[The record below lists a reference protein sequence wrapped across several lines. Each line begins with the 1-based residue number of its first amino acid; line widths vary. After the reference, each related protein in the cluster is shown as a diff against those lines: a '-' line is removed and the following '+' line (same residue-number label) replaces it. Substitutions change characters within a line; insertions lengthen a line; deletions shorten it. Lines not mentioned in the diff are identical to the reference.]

1 MQQRQRS
8 RLCVPDPAASSRM
21 SSGGPSKAKGR
32 GLPFRTLGP
41 WMLLGLVALGAG
53 CARFAGPAGSDG
65 ARAPSEESPPTVRL
79 LHGTR
84 QLTFAGRRSGEGYF
98 SQDGREIVFQSER
111 EAGNPFYQIYRMDL
125 ETGETRR
132 ISTGR
137 GRTTCGWIH
146 PDGEATLFASTH
158 LDPDARAKQE
168 RELEERARGESRRY
182 AWRFDD
188 HYDLFLSHGG
198 GPLERLTKAQ
208 GYDAEGAFSPDGRR
222 IVFASNRHAYGA
234 ALSPEERER
243 LAEDPSFFIDLYLLD
258 VASGETRRLTH
269 SSGYDGGPFFSPDG
283 ERIVWRH
290 FSEDGARAEIHSIG
304 IDGREERILTRLG
317 VMSWAP
323 FYHPSGDY
331 VIFTTNLHGYDDF
344 ELYLVDTEGRLD
356 PVRVSEHEGFD
367 GLPVFS
373 PDGNRLLWTSNRTP
387 DGRSQ
392 LFLAEWDDVAARAA
406 LGLPPAAAPLPVPLP
421 RATDP
426 SIRANDLA
434 GHVAALTD
442 LRMEGRR
449 AGTAGAEIAAR
460 FLARAMQAIGLE
472 PAGDEGHFQHAFD
485 FTAGISLGPD
495 NRILLEPARAEG
507 DEGTNR
513 PDIEHHDRGEM
524 AQSIPAS
531 TEIDR
536 DWRPLAFSR
545 TGDIAASEIVF
556 AGYGLVAPASGGL
569 GSIDSYADLEVEDRW
584 VMVFRDLPQ
593 TIEGEARQHLQ
604 RYASLRHKAMIA
616 RDRGAR
622 GVLFVS
628 GPHGRF
634 REELIPLRFDASL
647 AGTRIGV
654 LSLSDQLAEQILR
667 GAGRG
672 LEAIQRE
679 ADETPGT
686 VGFPV
691 PGIALGVQV
700 DLVLDRTEGAN
711 VIGRLQV
718 GPRPS
723 EQVVVLGA
731 HYDHLG
737 HGEGSSSLA
746 RGDEVGA
753 IHPGADD
760 NASGVAVLLEIAEE
774 LVHRRDQGIYLGER
788 DFIFAAWS
796 AEEIGLIGSDRWLE
810 DSLSPQSSPH
820 ASPHASPHEGD
831 RGPIAYLNFD
841 MVGRLRDSLIVQGL
855 GSSSEWPALLE
866 RAAAPLDLAVF
877 PQHDSYLP
885 TDATSFYTRGIPI
898 LSAFTGVHSEY
909 HTPRDRPELLNLE
922 GAVRIGRLFSRIAQS
937 LSSATT
943 PPPYTAQPA
952 PSGGGARAGL
962 RVFLG
967 TVPDYA
973 QTDVRGVRLSGV
985 APGGPA
991 EEAGLRSGDVIVELD
1006 GRPIENL
1013 YDYTYALDALR
1024 VGEPARIV
1032 VERAG
1037 ERQTLEIVPTSR
1049 E

>member
-1 MQQRQRS
+1 MPQRQLL
-8 RLCVPDPAASSRM
+8 RL
-21 SSGGPSKAKGR
+21 GGLVCS
-32 GLPFRTLGP
+32 L
-41 WMLLGLVALGAG
+41 LLGVMALGTG
-53 CARFAGPAGSDG
+53 CARLGGPGG
-65 ARAPSEESPPTVRL
+65 ADREPSPAAEVPSATRL
-79 LHGTR
+79 LHDAR

-98 SQDGREIVFQSER
+98 SRDGREIVFQSER
-111 EAGNPFYQIYRMDL
+111 EPGNPFYQIYRMDL
-125 ETGETRR
+125 ETGGTRR

-158 LDPDARAKQE
+158 LDPEALAKQE

-182 AWRFDD
+182 AWGFDD
-188 HYDLFLSHGG
+188 QYDLFLSHGG
-198 GPLERLTKAQ
+198 GPLERLTTAP
-208 GYDAEGAFSPDGRR
+208 GYDAEGAFSPDGRT

-258 VASGETRRLTH
+258 VSSGETRRLTR
-269 SSGYDGGPFFSPDG
+269 SPGYDGGPFFSPDG
-283 ERIVWRH
+283 SRIVWRH

-304 IDGREERILTRLG
+304 VDGSEERILTRLG

-323 FYHPSGDY
+323 FFHPSGDY

-344 ELYLVDTEGRLD
+344 ELYLVDAKGLRE
-356 PVRVSEHEGFD
+356 PVRVTEHEGFD

-373 PDGNRLLWTSNRTP
+373 PDGSRLLWTSNRTP

-392 LFLAEWDDVAARAA
+392 LFLAGWDDAAARAA
-406 LGLPPAAAPLPVPLP
+406 LGLTPAASQLPVALP
-421 RATDP
+421 RTTDP
-426 SIRANDLA
+426 SIRAVDLEA
-434 GHVAALTD
+434 HVEALTD
-442 LRMEGRR
+442 PRMEGRR
-449 AGTAGAEIAAR
+449 AGTPGAEIAAH
-460 FLARAMQAIGLE
+460 FLARAMQTIGLE
-472 PAGDEGHFQHAFD
+472 PAGDEGRFQHAFD

-495 NRILLEPARAEG
+495 NRIGLQRAAADVDATRTGVERDDTSG
-507 DEGTNR
+507 
-513 PDIEHHDRGEM
+513 IELP
-524 AQSIPAS
+524 SPAS
-531 TEIDR
+531 LAIDR

-545 TGDIAASEIVF
+545 TGEIAAGEIVF
-556 AGYGLVAPASGGL
+556 AGYGLVAPASDGL
-569 GSIDSYADLEVEDRW
+569 AAIDAYAGLEVQDRW

-593 TIEGEARQHLQ
+593 TIGGEARQHLQ

-622 GVLFVS
+622 GILFVS
-628 GPHGRF
+628 GPRGRF

-654 LSLSDQLAEQILR
+654 LSLSDDLAERILR
-667 GAGRG
+667 GTGRS
-672 LEAIQRE
+672 LEALQRE
-679 ADETPGT
+679 ADERPGAA
-686 VGFPV
+686 GFPV
-691 PGIALGVQV
+691 PGIALGTRV

-711 VIGRLQV
+711 VVGRLQV

-723 EQVVVLGA
+723 GQVIVLGA

-737 HGEGSSSLA
+737 RGEGSSSLA
-746 RGDEVGA
+746 TGEEIGE

-774 LVHRRDQGIYLGER
+774 LVHLRNQGVYLGER
-788 DFIFAAWS
+788 DFVFAAWS

-810 DSLSPQSSPH
+810 DSL
-820 ASPHASPHEGD
+820 SPHASPHEGD

-841 MVGRLRDSLIVQGL
+841 MVGRLRDSVIVQGL

-877 PQHDSYLP
+877 PQNDSYLP

-909 HTPRDRPELLNLE
+909 HTPRDRAELLNLE
-922 GAVRIGRLFSRIAQS
+922 GAAHIGRLFSRIAQS
-937 LSSATT
+937 LSSAAA

-952 PSGGGARAGL
+952 PSGGGARSGL

-973 QTDVRGVRLSGV
+973 QTDVRGVKLSGV

-991 EEAGLRSGDVIVELD
+991 EEAGLRSGDVIVELE
-1006 GRPIENL
+1006 GQPIENL

-1032 VERAG
+1032 IERAG
-1037 ERQTLEIVPTSR
+1037 ERRAVEILPASR

>member
-1 MQQRQRS
+1 MQQRQPP
-8 RLCVPDPAASSRM
+8 RLGGLPSAASSHGSPRR
-21 SSGGPSKAKGR
+21 SWGPETQSVLLRA
-32 GLPFRTLGP
+32 LACSL
-41 WMLLGLVALGAG
+41 LLGVMALGMG
-53 CARFAGPAGSDG
+53 CARIDGPDGSDG
-65 ARAPSEESPPTVRL
+65 EPLPATEAASATRF
-79 LHGTR
+79 LHGAR

-98 SQDGREIVFQSER
+98 SRDGREIVFQSER
-111 EAGNPFYQIYRMDL
+111 EPGNPFYQIYRMDL

-158 LDPDARAKQE
+158 LDPEALAKQE
-168 RELEERARGESRRY
+168 REIEERARGESRRY
-182 AWRFDD
+182 AWGFDD

-198 GPLERLTKAQ
+198 GPLERLTTAP
-208 GYDAEGAFSPDGRR
+208 GYDAEGAFSPDGRT

-269 SSGYDGGPFFSPDG
+269 SPGYDGGPFFSPDG
-283 ERIVWRH
+283 GRIVWRH

-304 IDGREERILTRLG
+304 VDDRDERVLTRLG

-323 FYHPSGDY
+323 FFHPSGDY

-344 ELYLVDTEGRLD
+344 ELYLVDAEGLRK
-356 PVRVSEHEGFD
+356 PVRVTEHEGFD

-373 PDGNRLLWTSNRTP
+373 PNGSRLLWTSNRTP

-392 LFLAEWDDVAARAA
+392 LFLAGWDDAAARAA
-406 LGLPPAAAPLPVPLP
+406 LGLTPATARLPVAIP

-426 SIRANDLA
+426 SIRAVDLEA
-434 GHVAALTD
+434 YVEALTD
-442 LRMEGRR
+442 PRMQGRR

-460 FLARAMQAIGLE
+460 FLARAMQTIGLE
-472 PAGDEGHFQHAFD
+472 PAGDEGRFQHAFG
-485 FTAGISLGPD
+485 FTAGISLGPT
-495 NRILLEPARAEG
+495 NRILLQPAAADAATR
-507 DEGTNR
+507 T
-513 PDIEHHDRGEM
+513 DIERDDTGGT
-524 AQSIPAS
+524 ALPSPAS
-531 TEIDR
+531 LTIDR

-545 TGDIAASEIVF
+545 TGEIAAGEIVF
-556 AGYGLVAPASGGL
+556 AGYGLVAPASDDL
-569 GSIDSYADLEVEDRW
+569 AAIDSYARLEVEDRW
-584 VMVFRDLPQ
+584 VMVFRDLPRSV
-593 TIEGEARQHLQ
+593 EGEARRHLQ

-622 GVLFVS
+622 GILFVS
-628 GPHGRF
+628 GPRGRF

-654 LSLSDQLAEQILR
+654 LSLSDGLAEQILR
-667 GAGRG
+667 GTGRT
-672 LEAIQRE
+672 LDAIQRE
-679 ADETPGT
+679 ADETPGGA
-686 VGFPV
+686 GFPV
-691 PGIALGVQV
+691 PSIALGARV

-723 EQVVVLGA
+723 EQLIVLGA

-737 HGEGSSSLA
+737 RGEGSSSLA
-746 RGDEVGA
+746 TGEEIGE

-774 LVHRRDQGIYLGER
+774 LAHRRDQGVYVGER
-788 DFIFAAWS
+788 DFVFAAWS

-810 DSLSPQSSPH
+810 DSLSPHANPH
-820 ASPHASPHEGD
+820 VSPHEGD
-831 RGPIAYLNFD
+831 RGPVAYLNFD

-866 RAAAPLDLAVF
+866 RAAAPLDLPVF
-877 PQHDSYLP
+877 PQYDSYLP

-909 HTPRDRPELLNLE
+909 HTPRDRAELLNLE
-922 GAVRIGRLFSRIAQS
+922 GAARIGRLFSRIAQS
-937 LSSATT
+937 LSSAAA
-943 PPPYTAQPA
+943 PPPHTAQPA
-952 PSGGGARAGL
+952 PSGGGARDGL

-973 QTDVRGVRLSGV
+973 QTDVRGVELSGV

-991 EEAGLRSGDVIVELD
+991 EEAGLRSGDVIVELE
-1006 GRPIENL
+1006 GQSIENL

-1032 VERAG
+1032 IERAG
-1037 ERQTLEIVPTSR
+1037 ERRTLEIVPASR

>member
-1 MQQRQRS
+1 MHQRQLSCLRA
-8 RLCVPDPAASSRM
+8 LAPTASSRA
-21 SSGGPSKAKGR
+21 SSRPGTKGILLR
-32 GLPFRTLGP
+32 GLACS
-41 WMLLGLVALGAG
+41 MLLALWALGTG
-53 CARFAGPAGSDG
+53 CARFGGPGDSG
-65 ARAPSEESPPTVRL
+65 GEPSPPAASPPTTRF
-79 LHGTR
+79 HHDTR

-98 SQDGREIVFQSER
+98 SPDGREIVFQSER
-111 EAGNPFYQIYRMDL
+111 EPGNPFYQIYRLDL

-132 ISTGR
+132 VSPGR

-158 LDPDARAKQE
+158 LDPEAIAKQDQ
-168 RELEERARGESRRY
+168 ELEQRARGESRRY
-182 AWRFDD
+182 AWDFDD

-198 GPLERLTKAQ
+198 GPLERLTQAR
-208 GYDAEGAFSPDGRR
+208 GYDAEGAFSPDGRS

-243 LAEDPSFFIDLYLLD
+243 LAEDPSFFIDLYLLE
-258 VASGETRRLTH
+258 VASGQIRRLTR
-269 SSGYDGGPFFSPDG
+269 SPGYDGGPFFSPDG
-283 ERIVWRH
+283 SRIVWRH

-304 IDGREERILTRLG
+304 IDGQDEKILTRLG

-344 ELYLVDTEGRLD
+344 ELYLVDAEGLRE
-356 PVRVSEHEGFD
+356 PVRVTEQEGFD

-373 PDGNRLLWTSNRTP
+373 PEGSRLLWTSNRTP
-387 DGRSQ
+387 DGSSQ
-392 LFLAEWDDVAARAA
+392 LFLAGWDDAAARAA
-406 LGLPPAAAPLPVPLP
+406 LELPPTTAPLPVPLP
-421 RATDP
+421 RTTDP
-426 SIRANDLA
+426 SIRAVDL
-434 GHVAALTD
+434 GSHVEALTD
-442 LRMEGRR
+442 PRMEGRR

-472 PAGDEGHFQHAFD
+472 PAGDDGRFEHAFE
-485 FTAGISLGPD
+485 FTAGISLGPE
-495 NRILLEPARAEG
+495 NRLLLQPATADANADARRTDAERREAG
-507 DEGTNR
+507 GIEL
-513 PDIEHHDRGEM
+513 PD
-524 AQSIPAS
+524 PAS
-531 TEIDR
+531 LAIDR
-536 DWRPLAFSR
+536 DWRPLAFSQ
-545 TGDIAASEIVF
+545 TGEIAAGEIVF
-556 AGYGLVAPASGGL
+556 AGYGLVAPASDGL
-569 GSIDSYADLEVEDRW
+569 GAIDAYADLEVEDRW
-584 VMVFRDLPQ
+584 VMVFRDLPRSVG
-593 TIEGEARQHLQ
+593 GEARQHLQ

-622 GVLFVS
+622 GILFVS
-628 GPHGRF
+628 GPRSRF

-654 LSLSDQLAEQILR
+654 VSLSDELAEQILR
-667 GAGRG
+667 STGRT
-672 LEAIQRE
+672 LDAIQRE
-679 ADETPGT
+679 ADETPGAS
-686 VGFPV
+686 GFPV
-691 PGIALGVQV
+691 PGIAIGARV

-723 EQVVVLGA
+723 EQLIVLGA

-737 HGEGSSSLA
+737 RGEGSSSLA
-746 RGDEVGA
+746 TGDEIGE

-774 LVHRRDQGIYLGER
+774 LAHRRDQGIYVGER
-788 DFIFAAWS
+788 DFVFAAWS

-810 DSLSPQSSPH
+810 DSLPADVSPH
-820 ASPHASPHEGD
+820 DASPHAGD

-841 MVGRLRDSLIVQGL
+841 MVGRLRDRLIIQGL

-866 RAAAPLDLAVF
+866 RAAVPLDLAVF
-877 PQHDSYLP
+877 PQNDSYLP

-909 HTPRDRPELLNLE
+909 HTPKDRAELLNLE
-922 GAVRIGRLFSRIAQS
+922 GAVRIGQLFSRVAQS
-937 LSSATT
+937 LSSATA
-943 PPPYTAQPA
+943 PPDYTAQPA
-952 PSGGGARAGL
+952 PSGGGARNGL

-973 QTDVRGVRLSGV
+973 QTDVRGVKLSGV

-991 EEAGLRSGDVIVELD
+991 EKAGLRGGDVIVELA
-1006 GRPIENL
+1006 GQPIENL

-1032 VERAG
+1032 FERAG
-1037 ERQTLEIVPTSR
+1037 ERQTREIVPASR